1 MFLPNGFGRAIGQHI
16 KAAQPLDAARN
27 GNGMEKGKA
36 RIGKVRKEKKQGKT
50 NRKGF
55 KVSKAGHIMS
65 HSWNLLG
72 K

>member
-36 RIGKVRKEKKQGKT
+36 RKGKVRKERKKGKT
-50 NRKGF
+50 RKGF
-55 KVSKAGHIMS
+55 KVNKTGHIMS
-65 HSWNLLG
+65 HS
-72 K
+72 